1 MKIVGLT
8 GGIGSGKT
16 TVAKMFQEL
25 GVPLYIADEKA
36 KELMHTSKVI
46 KRKLIALF
54 GEQAYKN
61 GVLNKPFIA
70 SKIFN
75 NKENLQK
82 MNAIVHPKVASNFK
96 KWLKKQN
103 APYIIKEAAII
114 FENQQQAQYDSIIIV
129 TANLEERISRVLK
142 RDNTTRGKIMAIV
155 NNQLSDEEK
164 IKLSDY
170 EIVNNQLDTTKL
182 QVVKIHEELLKVCTQ
197 KTKF

>member
-16 TVAKMFQEL
+16 TVAKMFQDL

-36 KELMHTSKVI
+36 KELMNSSKVI

-54 GEQAYKN
+54 GDNAYKN
-61 GVLNKPFIA
+61 EVLNKPFIA

-75 NKENLQK
+75 NKEYLHK

-114 FENQQQAQYDSIIIV
+114 FENQQQGNYDIIITV
-129 TANLEERISRVLK
+129 TANLDNRISRLLK
-142 RDNTTRGKIMAIV
+142 RDETTKEKIMAIV
-155 NNQLSDEEK
+155 NNQLTDEEK
-164 IKLSDY
+164 VRLSDY
-170 EIVNNQLDTTKL
+170 EIINNQLDTTKQ
-182 QVVKIHEELLKVCTQ
+182 QVVKIHKELLKISL
-197 KTKF
+197 